1 MRVPAVTFLFK
12 GNGLLAENAAASYM
26 SNSSSSDR
34 LPQEL
39 VMQHRPLG
47 RSGLSVSSL
56 GLGCMGMSEFYGARD
71 DSESLATLDAALA
84 AGIDFFD
91 TADTYGHGHNEE
103 LVGRFLKG
111 KRDKVILATK
121 FGIVRKPNTYERRVD
136 NSPAYIRSA
145 CDASL
150 QRLGTERIDLYYM
163 HRRNPDVPI
172 EETVGAMA
180 ELVKQGKVKALGL
193 SEISVET
200 LRRAYKAHPIAAVQ
214 SEYSLWSREPEEGM
228 LQACAELGVTF
239 VAYSPL
245 GRAFL
250 TGTMAKPEDLPE
262 GDFRKANP
270 RFQAEALERNNR
282 LVDALGKFAAEHRA
296 KPAQIALAWLV
307 NKHPHVVP
315 IPGTKRRTYLAE
327 NAAAAEIKLNPR
339 DIAELD
345 RIFAPSEVAGAR
357 YTEEGMKGVGL

>member
-1 MRVPAVTFLFK
+1 
-12 GNGLLAENAAASYM
+12 
-26 SNSSSSDR
+26 
-34 LPQEL
+34 
-39 VMQHRPLG
+39 MQHRPLG
-47 RSGLSVSSL
+47 RSDLTVSAL

-71 DSESLATLDAALA
+71 DSESLATLEAALA

-111 KRDKVILATK
+111 KHDKVILATK
-121 FGIVRKPNTYERRVD
+121 FGIVREPGAYERRVD

-150 QRLGTERIDLYYM
+150 KRLGVERIDLYYM
-163 HRRNPDVPI
+163 HRRNPDVPV
-172 EETVGAMA
+172 EESVGAMA
-180 ELVKQGKVKALGL
+180 ELVKAGKVKALGL

-200 LRRAYKAHPIAAVQ
+200 LRRACAVHPIAAVQ
-214 SEYSLWSREPEEGM
+214 SEYSLWSRDPEQGM
-228 LQACAELGVTF
+228 LQACADLGVTF

-250 TGTMAKPEDLPE
+250 TGTVSNPDKLPE
-262 GDFRKANP
+262 GDFRKASP

-282 LVDALGKFAAEHRA
+282 LVASLQKFATEHKA
-296 KPAQIALAWLV
+296 KPAQIALAWLI

-327 NAAAAEIKLNPR
+327 NAAAAEVKLNAA

-345 RIFAPSEVAGAR
+345 RIFAPGAVAGAR

>member
-1 MRVPAVTFLFK
+1 
-12 GNGLLAENAAASYM
+12 
-26 SNSSSSDR
+26 
-34 LPQEL
+34 
-39 VMQHRPLG
+39 MQHRPLG
-47 RSGLSVSSL
+47 RTGQSVSAL

-71 DSESLATLDAALA
+71 DVESLATLEAALA

-103 LVGRFLKG
+103 LVGRFLNG
-111 KRDKVILATK
+111 KRDKVVLATK
-121 FGIVRKPNTYERRVD
+121 FGIVRKPGTYERRVD

-150 QRLGTERIDLYYM
+150 KRLGVERIDLYYM
-163 HRRNPDVPI
+163 HRRNPDVPV
-172 EETVGAMA
+172 EDSVGAMA

-193 SEISVET
+193 SEVSVDT
-200 LRRAYKAHPIAAVQ
+200 LRRAHKVHPIAAVQ
-214 SEYSLWSREPEEGM
+214 SEYSLWTRDPEQGM

-250 TGTMAKPEDLPE
+250 TGTVSNPDKLPE
-262 GDFRKANP
+262 GDFRKASP

-282 LVDALGKFAAEHRA
+282 LVAALEKFAAEHKA
-296 KPAQIALAWLV
+296 KPAQIALAWLI

-327 NAAAAEIKLNPR
+327 NAAAAEIKLNAA

-345 RIFAPSEVAGAR
+345 RIFAPGAVAGAR

>member
-1 MRVPAVTFLFK
+1 
-12 GNGLLAENAAASYM
+12 
-26 SNSSSSDR
+26 
-34 LPQEL
+34 
-39 VMQHRPLG
+39 MQHRPLG
-47 RSGLSVSSL
+47 RSGLSVSTL

-71 DSESLATLDAALA
+71 DAESLATLEAALA

-103 LVGRFLKG
+103 LIGRFLKG
-111 KRDKVILATK
+111 KRDQVILATK
-121 FGIVRKPNTYERRVD
+121 FGIVRQPNSYERRVD
-136 NSPAYIRSA
+136 NSPFYIRSA

-150 QRLGTERIDLYYM
+150 QRLGIERIDLYYM
-163 HRRNPDVPI
+163 HRRNPDVAI

-200 LRRAYKAHPIAAVQ
+200 LRRAHKVHPIAAVQ

-245 GRAFL
+245 GRSFL
-250 TGTMAKPEDLPE
+250 TGKVSKPEDLPE
-262 GDFRKANP
+262 GDFRRANP
-270 RFQAEALERNNR
+270 RFQAEVLERNNR
-282 LVDALGKFAAEHRA
+282 LSQALGKFASARNA
-296 KPAQIALAWLV
+296 TPAQVALSWLIS
-307 NKHPHVVP
+307 KHPHVVP

-327 NAAAAEIKLNPR
+327 NAAAADITLSTDEIV
-339 DIAELD
+339 ALD
-345 RIFAPSEVAGAR
+345 RIFAPSQVAGAR

>member
-1 MRVPAVTFLFK
+1 
-12 GNGLLAENAAASYM
+12 
-26 SNSSSSDR
+26 
-34 LPQEL
+34 
-39 VMQHRPLG
+39 MQHRPLG
-47 RSGLSVSSL
+47 RTDQSVSAL
-56 GLGCMGMSEFYGARD
+56 GLGCMGMSEFYGSRD
-71 DSESLATLDAALA
+71 DTESLATLEAALA

-111 KRDKVILATK
+111 KRDRVILATK
-121 FGIVRKPNTYERRVD
+121 FGIVRKPGTYERRVD
-136 NSPAYIRSA
+136 NSPSYIRSA
-145 CDASL
+145 CNASL
-150 QRLGTERIDLYYM
+150 ERLGAEQIDLYYM
-163 HRRNPDVPI
+163 HRRNPDVPV
-172 EETVGAMA
+172 EESVGAMA
-180 ELVKQGKVKALGL
+180 ELVREGKVKALGL
-193 SEISVET
+193 SEVSVET
-200 LRRAYKAHPIAAVQ
+200 LRRAHQVHPIAAVQ
-214 SEYSLWSREPEEGM
+214 SEYSLWTRDPEQGM

-250 TGTMAKPEDLPE
+250 TGTVGKTDDLPE
-262 GDFRKANP
+262 GDFRKASP

-282 LVDALGKFAAEHRA
+282 LVAALEKFASEHKA
-296 KPAQIALAWLV
+296 KPAQIALAWLI

-327 NAAAAEIKLNPR
+327 NAAAAEIKLNAA

-345 RIFAPSEVAGAR
+345 RIFAPGAVAGAR

>member
-1 MRVPAVTFLFK
+1 
-12 GNGLLAENAAASYM
+12 
-26 SNSSSSDR
+26 
-34 LPQEL
+34 
-39 VMQHRPLG
+39 MQHRPLG
-47 RSGLSVSSL
+47 RTGQSVSAL

-71 DSESLATLDAALA
+71 DVESLATLEAALA

-111 KRDKVILATK
+111 RRDKVVLATK
-121 FGIVRKPNTYERRVD
+121 FGIVRKPGTYERRVD

-150 QRLGTERIDLYYM
+150 KRLGVERIDLYYM
-163 HRRNPDVPI
+163 HRRNPDVPV
-172 EETVGAMA
+172 EDSVGAMA

-193 SEISVET
+193 SEVSVET
-200 LRRAYKAHPIAAVQ
+200 LRRAHKVNPIAAVQ
-214 SEYSLWSREPEEGM
+214 SEYSLWSRDPEQGM

-250 TGTMAKPEDLPE
+250 TGTVSNPDKLPE
-262 GDFRKANP
+262 GDFRKASP

-282 LVDALGKFAAEHRA
+282 LVASLETFAAEHKA
-296 KPAQIALAWLV
+296 KPAQIALAWLI

-327 NAAAAEIKLNPR
+327 NAAAADIKLNAA
-339 DIAELD
+339 DIIELD
-345 RIFAPSEVAGAR
+345 RIFAPGAVAGAR

>member
-1 MRVPAVTFLFK
+1 
-12 GNGLLAENAAASYM
+12 
-26 SNSSSSDR
+26 
-34 LPQEL
+34 
-39 VMQHRPLG
+39 MQHRSLG
-47 RSGLSVSSL
+47 RTGQSVSAL

-71 DSESLATLDAALA
+71 DVESLATLKAALA

-103 LVGRFLKG
+103 LVGHFLKG
-111 KRDKVILATK
+111 KRDKVVLATK
-121 FGIVRKPNTYERRVD
+121 FGIVRKPGTYERRVD

-145 CDASL
+145 CEASL
-150 QRLGTERIDLYYM
+150 KRLGVERIDLYYM
-163 HRRNPDVPI
+163 HRRNPDAPI
-172 EETVGAMA
+172 EESVGAMA

-193 SEISVET
+193 SEVSVET
-200 LRRAYKAHPIAAVQ
+200 LRRAHKVHPIAAVQ
-214 SEYSLWSREPEEGM
+214 SEYSLWSRDPEQGM

-250 TGTMAKPEDLPE
+250 TGTVSNPDKLPE
-262 GDFRKANP
+262 GDFRKASP

-282 LVDALGKFAAEHRA
+282 LVASLETFAAEHKA
-296 KPAQIALAWLV
+296 KPAQIALAWLI
-307 NKHPHVVP
+307 NKQPHVVP

-327 NAAAAEIKLNPR
+327 NAAAAEIKLNAA

-345 RIFAPSEVAGAR
+345 RIFAPGAVAGAR

>member
-1 MRVPAVTFLFK
+1 
-12 GNGLLAENAAASYM
+12 
-26 SNSSSSDR
+26 
-34 LPQEL
+34 
-39 VMQHRPLG
+39 MQHRPLG
-47 RSGLSVSSL
+47 RTGQSVSAL

-71 DSESLATLDAALA
+71 DVESLATLEAALA

-111 KRDKVILATK
+111 KRDKVVLATK
-121 FGIVRKPNTYERRVD
+121 FGIVRKPGTYERRVD
-136 NSPAYIRSA
+136 NSPAYVRSA

-150 QRLGTERIDLYYM
+150 KRLGVERIDLYYM
-163 HRRNPDVPI
+163 HRRNSDVPV
-172 EETVGAMA
+172 EDSVGAMA
-180 ELVKQGKVKALGL
+180 ELVGEGKVKALGL
-193 SEISVET
+193 SEVSVET
-200 LRRAYKAHPIAAVQ
+200 LRRAHKVHPIAALQ
-214 SEYSLWSREPEEGM
+214 SEYSLWTRDPEQGM

-250 TGTMAKPEDLPE
+250 TGTVSNPDELPE
-262 GDFRKANP
+262 GDFRKASP

-282 LVDALGKFAAEHRA
+282 LVASLEKFAAEHKA
-296 KPAQIALAWLV
+296 KPAQIALAWLIT
-307 NKHPHVVP
+307 KHPHVVP

-327 NAAAAEIKLNPR
+327 NAAAAEIKLNVA

-345 RIFAPSEVAGAR
+345 RIFAPGAVAGAR

>member
-1 MRVPAVTFLFK
+1 
-12 GNGLLAENAAASYM
+12 
-26 SNSSSSDR
+26 
-34 LPQEL
+34 
-39 VMQHRPLG
+39 MQHRSLG
-47 RSGLSVSSL
+47 RTGQSVSAL

-71 DSESLATLDAALA
+71 DVESLATLEAALA

-111 KRDKVILATK
+111 KRDKVVLATK
-121 FGIVRKPNTYERRVD
+121 FGIVRKPGTYERRVD

-145 CDASL
+145 CEASL
-150 QRLGTERIDLYYM
+150 KRLGVERIDLYYM
-163 HRRNPDVPI
+163 HRRNPDAPV
-172 EETVGAMA
+172 EESVGAMA

-193 SEISVET
+193 SEVSVET
-200 LRRAYKAHPIAAVQ
+200 LRRAHKVHPIAAVQ
-214 SEYSLWSREPEEGM
+214 SEYSLWSRDPEQGV
-228 LQACAELGVTF
+228 LQACAELGVAF

-250 TGTMAKPEDLPE
+250 TGTVSNPDKLPE
-262 GDFRKANP
+262 GDFRKASP

-282 LVDALGKFAAEHRA
+282 LVASLETFAAEHKA
-296 KPAQIALAWLV
+296 KPAQIALAWLI
-307 NKHPHVVP
+307 NKQPHVVP

-327 NAAAAEIKLNPR
+327 NAAAAEIKLNAA

-345 RIFAPSEVAGAR
+345 RIFAPGAVTGAR

>member
-1 MRVPAVTFLFK
+1 
-12 GNGLLAENAAASYM
+12 
-26 SNSSSSDR
+26 
-34 LPQEL
+34 
-39 VMQHRPLG
+39 MQHRPLG
-47 RSGLSVSSL
+47 RTGQSVSAL

-71 DSESLATLDAALA
+71 DGESLATLEAALA

-111 KRDKVILATK
+111 KRDRVVLATK
-121 FGIVRKPNTYERRVD
+121 FGIVRKPGTYERRVD
-136 NSPAYIRSA
+136 NSPVYIRAA

-150 QRLGTERIDLYYM
+150 QRLGVERIDLYYM
-163 HRRNPDVPI
+163 HRRNPDVPV
-172 EETVGAMA
+172 EESVGAMA
-180 ELVKQGKVKALGL
+180 ELVKAGKVKALGL
-193 SEISVET
+193 SEISVDT
-200 LRRAYKAHPIAAVQ
+200 LRRAHKVHPIAAVQ
-214 SEYSLWSREPEEGM
+214 SEYSLWTRDPELGM

-250 TGTMAKPEDLPE
+250 TGTVGNPDKLPE
-262 GDFRKANP
+262 GDFRKASP

-282 LVDALGKFAAEHRA
+282 LVAALEKFAAEHKA
-296 KPAQIALAWLV
+296 KPAQIALAWLLG
-307 NKHPHVVP
+307 KHPHVVP
-315 IPGTKRRTYLAE
+315 IPGTKRRTYLVE
-327 NAAAAEIKLNPR
+327 NAAAADIKLAAA

-345 RIFAPSEVAGAR
+345 RIFAPDAVAGAR

>member
-1 MRVPAVTFLFK
+1 
-12 GNGLLAENAAASYM
+12 
-26 SNSSSSDR
+26 
-34 LPQEL
+34 
-39 VMQHRPLG
+39 MQHRPLG
-47 RSGLSVSSL
+47 RTGQSVSAL

-71 DSESLATLDAALA
+71 DVESLATLEAALA

-111 KRDKVILATK
+111 RRDKVVLATK
-121 FGIVRKPNTYERRVD
+121 FGIVRKPGTYERRVD

-150 QRLGTERIDLYYM
+150 KRLGVERVDLYYM
-163 HRRNPDVPI
+163 HRRNPDVPV
-172 EETVGAMA
+172 EDSVGAMA

-193 SEISVET
+193 SEVSVDT
-200 LRRAYKAHPIAAVQ
+200 LRRAHKVHPIAAVQ
-214 SEYSLWSREPEEGM
+214 SEYSLWSRDPEQGM
-228 LQACAELGVTF
+228 LQACAEIGVTF

-250 TGTMAKPEDLPE
+250 TGTVSNPDKLPE
-262 GDFRKANP
+262 GDFRKASP

-282 LVDALGKFAAEHRA
+282 LVASLETFAAEHKA
-296 KPAQIALAWLV
+296 KPAQIALAWLI

-327 NAAAAEIKLNPR
+327 NAAAAEIKLNAA

-345 RIFAPSEVAGAR
+345 RIFAPGAVAGAR